1 MIITLPED
9 MRERIIKRT
18 HEWIRDCG
26 LDVRDVESFVDREL
40 VPLFEETDCKA
51 REEENRLSLKRI
63 EKMVSNRYFVTEGLA
78 KRLKAAHRLRIYKL
92 GNPKSPSKEGKSGE
106 TPRPL

>member
-1 MIITLPED
+1 MTSTLPEE
-9 MRERIIKRT
+9 MRERANTLYRPDLTDLELNEHQGKERLVVY
-18 HEWIRDCG
+18 
-26 LDVRDVESFVDREL
+26 LDDVITLLEDTDR
-40 VPLFEETDCKA
+40 KA

-92 GNPKSPSKEGKSGE
+92 GNLVKKVNNRKDHHG
-106 TPRPL
+106 